1 MFKSISKMTRPNTDV
16 EFYQPDQDYLD
27 WFKTEY
33 EDKGLATRKETISSD
48 GLSMIRET
56 IWDSLDL
63 FQDFRLSIRGY
74 EYEMNIERHC
84 LEYGLVRTI
93 LHDIDLF

>member
-1 MFKSISKMTRPNTDV
+1 MFKSITKMTRPNTNV
-16 EFYQPDQDYLD
+16 EFYHPEQEYLD

-33 EDKGLATRKETISSD
+33 EDKGLVTRKETISSD

-63 FQDFRLSIRGY
+63 FQDFILSTRGY
-74 EYEMNIERHC
+74 EYETKVERHC